1 MKEILTIDQ
10 GTTSSRSIIFNE
22 SLEIVQESQKEYDLS
37 FPKDGWVEADADDIL
52 NSVKE
57 TLNNVFMSS
66 KSLSNI
72 ISCGITNQRE
82 STVIWDKSSGK
93 AIYPVIIWQ
102 DRRTSE
108 LCNSLRQDNTITKM
122 VSEKTGLLVDPYFS
136 ATKIKWILDNVKG
149 ARIRAENGEL
159 AFGTIDSFLIWNLT
173 EEKNHLTDVTN
184 ASRTLLFNIN
194 NLEWDSDLLNLFNI
208 PKSVLPKV
216 VASDAD
222 FGTIKFEDT
231 IIPITGVLGDQQSAL
246 VGQNCFNKGSMKST
260 YGTGCFLMVNTK
272 DEIFRSNSGL
282 LTTIGYKI
290 NGEVAYAVEG
300 SIFSAGTII
309 QWLRDE
315 MSFFEDSKDSE
326 DFIAADGET
335 NNLLFIPAFTGLG
348 APQWNPDVR
357 AGYYG
362 ITRDTSKKDL
372 VTAAFNSLCFQTKE
386 ILNAMRNE
394 GLEVKEMSIDGGM
407 ANNITFSQ
415 LLANITNTNIS
426 IPHNTEATALGAA
439 KVAAVGCGLVKD
451 IESFKD
457 VGGSKKLECNQS
469 SVHKMN
475 YVMWREYLDTMLTLS
490 SNLKN
495 IINNKD

>member
-82 STVIWDKSSGK
+82 STVIWDKSTGK

-184 ASRTLLFNIN
+184 ASRTLLYNIN
-194 NLEWDSDLLNLFNI
+194 SLEWDEELLDLFNI
-208 PKSVLPKV
+208 PKTLLPEV
-216 VASDAD
+216 VASDAE
-222 FGTIKFEDT
+222 FGNLKFEDSF
-231 IIPITGVLGDQQSAL
+231 IPITGVLGDQQSAL

-272 DEIFRSNSGL
+272 DEIFRSSSGL
-282 LTTIGYKI
+282 LSTIGYKI
-290 NGEVAYAVEG
+290 NGEIAYAVEG

-315 MSFFEDSKDSE
+315 MSFFEESQDSE
-326 DFIAADGET
+326 RLIDITGET

-348 APQWNPDVR
+348 APQWNPDIR
-357 AGYYG
+357 ASFYG
-362 ITRDTSKKDL
+362 ITRDTSKKDFI
-372 VTAAFNSLCFQTKE
+372 TAAFNSLCYQTNE
-386 ILNAMRNE
+386 ILGAMKAE

-407 ANNITFSQ
+407 AKNMTFAQ

-426 IPHNTEATALGAA
+426 IPTNTEATALGAA
-439 KVAAVGCGLVKD
+439 KVAAIGCGLVKS
-451 IESFKD
+451 IESFENI
-457 VGGSKKLECNQS
+457 GSSQKIISKEFS
-469 SVHKMN
+469 SHKIN
-475 YVMWREYLDTMLTLS
+475 YMMWKEYLDTMLTLS
-490 SNLKN
+490 TKLKN
-495 IINNKD
+495 IMNNKD

>member
-37 FPKDGWVEADADDIL
+37 FPKDGWVEVDADDIL

-82 STVIWDKSSGK
+82 STVIWDKSTGK

-149 ARIRAENGEL
+149 ARIKAENEEL

-216 VASDAD
+216 VSSDAD

-315 MSFFEDSKDSE
+315 MSFFEDSKESE

-362 ITRDTSKKDL
+362 ITRDTSKKDI

-439 KVAAVGCGLVKD
+439 KVAAVGCGLFKD

-457 VGGSKKLECNQS
+457 VGESKKLKCNQS

>member
-1 MKEILTIDQ
+1 M
-10 GTTSSRSIIFNE
+10 
-22 SLEIVQESQKEYDLS
+22 Y
-37 FPKDGWVEADADDIL
+37 
-52 NSVKE
+52 
-57 TLNNVFMSS
+57 
-66 KSLSNI
+66 
-72 ISCGITNQRE
+72 
-82 STVIWDKSSGK
+82 
-93 AIYPVIIWQ
+93 
-102 DRRTSE
+102 
-108 LCNSLRQDNTITKM
+108 
-122 VSEKTGLLVDPYFS
+122 
-136 ATKIKWILDNVKG
+136 
-149 ARIRAENGEL
+149 
-159 AFGTIDSFLIWNLT
+159 
-173 EEKNHLTDVTN
+173 
-184 ASRTLLFNIN
+184 
-194 NLEWDSDLLNLFNI
+194 
-208 PKSVLPKV
+208 
-216 VASDAD
+216 ASDAD

-426 IPHNTEATALGAA
+426 IPTNTEATALGAA
-439 KVAAVGCGLVKD
+439 KVAAIGCGLVKS
-451 IESFKD
+451 IESFENI
-457 VGGSKKLECNQS
+457 GGSQKIISKEFS
-469 SVHKMN
+469 SHKIN
-475 YVMWREYLDTMLTLS
+475 YMMWKEYLDTMLTLS
-490 SNLKN
+490 TKLKN
-495 IINNKD
+495 IMNNKD

>member
-1 MKEILTIDQ
+1 
-10 GTTSSRSIIFNE
+10 
-22 SLEIVQESQKEYDLS
+22 
-37 FPKDGWVEADADDIL
+37 
-52 NSVKE
+52 
-57 TLNNVFMSS
+57 
-66 KSLSNI
+66 
-72 ISCGITNQRE
+72 
-82 STVIWDKSSGK
+82 
-93 AIYPVIIWQ
+93 
-102 DRRTSE
+102 
-108 LCNSLRQDNTITKM
+108 M
-122 VSEKTGLLVDPYFS
+122 VSEKTGLVVDPYFS
-136 ATKIKWILDNVKG
+136 ATKIKWILNNVEG
-149 ARIRAENGEL
+149 ARIKAENGEL

-184 ASRTLLFNIN
+184 ASRTLLYNIN
-194 NLEWDSDLLNLFNI
+194 KLEWDFDLLNLFDI
-208 PKSVLPKV
+208 PKSLLPKV

-222 FGTIKFEDT
+222 FGTIKFEDN
-231 IIPITGVLGDQQSAL
+231 IIRINGVLGDQQSAL
-246 VGQNCFNKGSMKST
+246 VGQNCFTKGSMKST

-282 LTTIGYKI
+282 LSTIGYKI
-290 NGEVAYAVEG
+290 NGDVAYAVEG

-326 DFIAADGET
+326 NFIAADGQT

-372 VTAAFNSLCFQTKE
+372 ITAAFNSLCFQTKE
-386 ILNAMRNE
+386 ILNAMKNE

-415 LLANITNTNIS
+415 LLANITNTNIL

-439 KVAAVGCGLVKD
+439 KVAAVGCGLVKN
-451 IESFKD
+451 IESFKNLS
-457 VGGSKKLECNQS
+457 GSKKLKCNES

-475 YVMWREYLDTMLTLS
+475 YMMWKEYLNTMLTLS
-490 SNLKN
+490 TKLKN
-495 IINNKD
+495 IVNNK

>member
-1 MKEILTIDQ
+1 
-10 GTTSSRSIIFNE
+10 
-22 SLEIVQESQKEYDLS
+22 
-37 FPKDGWVEADADDIL
+37 
-52 NSVKE
+52 
-57 TLNNVFMSS
+57 
-66 KSLSNI
+66 
-72 ISCGITNQRE
+72 
-82 STVIWDKSSGK
+82 
-93 AIYPVIIWQ
+93 
-102 DRRTSE
+102 
-108 LCNSLRQDNTITKM
+108 
-122 VSEKTGLLVDPYFS
+122 
-136 ATKIKWILDNVKG
+136 
-149 ARIRAENGEL
+149 
-159 AFGTIDSFLIWNLT
+159 
-173 EEKNHLTDVTN
+173 
-184 ASRTLLFNIN
+184 
-194 NLEWDSDLLNLFNI
+194 
-208 PKSVLPKV
+208 
-216 VASDAD
+216 
-222 FGTIKFEDT
+222 
-231 IIPITGVLGDQQSAL
+231 
-246 VGQNCFNKGSMKST
+246 
-260 YGTGCFLMVNTK
+260 
-272 DEIFRSNSGL
+272 
-282 LTTIGYKI
+282 
-290 NGEVAYAVEG
+290 
-300 SIFSAGTII
+300 
-309 QWLRDE
+309 
-315 MSFFEDSKDSE
+315 MSFFEDSKESE

-362 ITRDTSKKDL
+362 ITRDTSKKDI

-439 KVAAVGCGLVKD
+439 KVAAVGCGLFKD

-457 VGGSKKLECNQS
+457 VGGSNKLKCNQS

>member
-37 FPKDGWVEADADDIL
+37 FPKDGWVEVDADDIL

-82 STVIWDKSSGK
+82 STVIWDKSTGK

-149 ARIRAENGEL
+149 ARIKAENEEL

-216 VASDAD
+216 VSSDAD

-315 MSFFEDSKDSE
+315 MSFFEDSKESE

-362 ITRDTSKKDL
+362 ITRDTSKKDI

-457 VGGSKKLECNQS
+457 VGESKKLKCNQS

>member
-1 MKEILTIDQ
+1 
-10 GTTSSRSIIFNE
+10 
-22 SLEIVQESQKEYDLS
+22 
-37 FPKDGWVEADADDIL
+37 
-52 NSVKE
+52 
-57 TLNNVFMSS
+57 
-66 KSLSNI
+66 
-72 ISCGITNQRE
+72 
-82 STVIWDKSSGK
+82 
-93 AIYPVIIWQ
+93 
-102 DRRTSE
+102 
-108 LCNSLRQDNTITKM
+108 
-122 VSEKTGLLVDPYFS
+122 
-136 ATKIKWILDNVKG
+136 
-149 ARIRAENGEL
+149 
-159 AFGTIDSFLIWNLT
+159 
-173 EEKNHLTDVTN
+173 
-184 ASRTLLFNIN
+184 
-194 NLEWDSDLLNLFNI
+194 
-208 PKSVLPKV
+208 
-216 VASDAD
+216 
-222 FGTIKFEDT
+222 
-231 IIPITGVLGDQQSAL
+231 
-246 VGQNCFNKGSMKST
+246 
-260 YGTGCFLMVNTK
+260 MVNTK

-362 ITRDTSKKDL
+362 ITRDTSKKDI

-451 IESFKD
+451 IESFSD
-457 VGGSKKLECNQS
+457 VGGSKKLKCNQS

>member
-1 MKEILTIDQ
+1 
-10 GTTSSRSIIFNE
+10 
-22 SLEIVQESQKEYDLS
+22 
-37 FPKDGWVEADADDIL
+37 
-52 NSVKE
+52 
-57 TLNNVFMSS
+57 
-66 KSLSNI
+66 
-72 ISCGITNQRE
+72 
-82 STVIWDKSSGK
+82 
-93 AIYPVIIWQ
+93 
-102 DRRTSE
+102 
-108 LCNSLRQDNTITKM
+108 M
-122 VSEKTGLLVDPYFS
+122 VSEKTGLVVDPYFS
-136 ATKIKWILDNVKG
+136 ATKIKWILNNVEG
-149 ARIRAENGEL
+149 ARIKAENGEL

-457 VGGSKKLECNQS
+457 VGGSKKLKCNQS